1 MRRGATDEELA
12 LPLAGDGLVQ
22 NPQWTSTQAI
32 TIHFAP
38 GPEGAASLPSP
49 PPATFYGEL
58 QAGGDVLHQG
68 LRLHPHQSDRVTGV
82 RGGLAVATIWFGT
95 ILAAT
100 VGVIAASVTMLGLIA
115 LPAMLQRGYAK
126 GIATGACTAG
136 GSLGILIPPS
146 IMLIIYGPMANISVG
161 KLFIA
166 AFPAGLTL
174 SLLYTV
180 YILVRCHIRPNEAP
194 VMPLEERNVPLNR
207 KLRLLFTALLPPV
220 FLVLAVLGS
229 IFFGIAAP
237 TEAAAVGALA
247 SALMAAAYRKLNL
260 RVLRDCCYTTA
271 GTFSMVFI
279 VVVGATFFTIVFLG
293 LGCGQVVNSFV
304 LAAPGGK
311 WGIFFIL
318 MFIVF
323 ILGML
328 IDWIGIVLI
337 MVPIV
342 TPIAAQLGFDH
353 HQQVVGLFL
362 RVDGQTATRN
372 VLFPEPLKYSA
383 FPDPEI
389 QLTRLRDDLLQ
400 VEVQRPAKGLWL
412 SAGDDIEWSDN
423 MLDIVPS
430 NARTVEAKGLGKRAV
445 RAQWYGGSAWI
456 E

>member
-1 MRRGATDEELA
+1 MIDASPEIITIVMFGLLILLVGSGFPLGLA
-12 LPLAGDGLVQ
+12 LGGVALIAGLLFWNQSIFSLLYDRLFGVTTNYTFLAVPLFIFMGIMVEKSGMSAQLF
-22 NPQWTSTQAI
+22 N
-32 TIHFAP
+32 
-38 GPEGAASLPSP
+38 SL
-49 PPATFYGEL
+49 YLWLG
-58 QAGGDVLHQG
+58 
-68 LRLHPHQSDRVTGV
+68 GV

-115 LPAMLQRGYAK
+115 LPSMLQRGYAK

-161 KLFIA
+161 KLFMS

-180 YILVRCHIRPNEAP
+180 YILVRCALRPNEAP
-194 VMPLEERNVPLNR
+194 VMPPEERNVPLQH
-207 KLRLLFTALLPPV
+207 KLRLLFVALLPPV
-220 FLVLAVLGS
+220 LLVLAVLGS

-260 RVLRDCCYTTA
+260 CVLKETCFTTA

-279 VVVGATFFTIVFLG
+279 VVVGATFFTSVFLG
-293 LGCGQVVNSFV
+293 LGCGQVVNNFV

-311 WGIFFIL
+311 WGVFFII

-323 ILGML
+323 LLGML

-342 TPIAAQLGFDH
+342 TPIAAQLGFDPLWFSMMLIVNL
-353 HQQVVGLFL
+353 QMSFL
-362 RVDGQTATRN
+362 SPPFAYAIFFLQAICKPEWNISSADIIRGSVPFIGVI
-372 VLFPEPLKYSA
+372 VLALVLMAVFPE
-383 FPDPEI
+383 I
-389 QLTRLRDDLLQ
+389 IT
-400 VEVQRPAKGLWL
+400 WL
-412 SAGDDIEWSDN
+412 
-423 MLDIVPS
+423 PS
-430 NARTVEAKGLGKRAV
+430 HMIK
-445 RAQWYGGSAWI
+445 
-456 E
+456 

>member
-1 MRRGATDEELA
+1 MIDASPEIITIVMFGLLILLVGSGFPLGLA
-12 LPLAGDGLVQ
+12 LGGVALIAGLLFWNQSIFSLFYDRLFGVTTNYTFLAVPLFIFMGIMVEKSGMSAQLF
-22 NPQWTSTQAI
+22 N
-32 TIHFAP
+32 
-38 GPEGAASLPSP
+38 SL
-49 PPATFYGEL
+49 YLWLG
-58 QAGGDVLHQG
+58 
-68 LRLHPHQSDRVTGV
+68 GV

-115 LPAMLQRGYAK
+115 LPSMLQRGYAK

-161 KLFIA
+161 KLFMS

-180 YILVRCHIRPNEAP
+180 YILVRCALRPNEAP
-194 VMPLEERNVPLNR
+194 VMPPEERNVPLQH
-207 KLRLLFTALLPPV
+207 KLRLLFVALLPPV
-220 FLVLAVLGS
+220 LLVLAVLGS

-260 RVLRDCCYTTA
+260 RVLKETCFTTA

-279 VVVGATFFTIVFLG
+279 VVVGATFFTSVFLG
-293 LGCGQVVNSFV
+293 LGCGQVVNNFV

-311 WGIFFIL
+311 WGVFFII

-323 ILGML
+323 LLGML

-342 TPIAAQLGFDH
+342 TPIAAQLGFDPLWFSMMLIVNL
-353 HQQVVGLFL
+353 QMSFL
-362 RVDGQTATRN
+362 SPPFAYAIFFLQAICKPEWNISSADIIRGSVPFIGVI
-372 VLFPEPLKYSA
+372 VLALVLMAVFPEIITWL
-383 FPDPEI
+383 
-389 QLTRLRDDLLQ
+389 
-400 VEVQRPAKGLWL
+400 PAQMIK
-412 SAGDDIEWSDN
+412 
-423 MLDIVPS
+423 
-430 NARTVEAKGLGKRAV
+430 
-445 RAQWYGGSAWI
+445 
-456 E
+456 